1 MSRFEEV
8 GRSAFQK
15 NIGESDKGPVPVPP
29 PPEGKDAFE
38 DHADRHKE
46 LRFLLVD
53 LGVVRLQ
60 AIAVERLHMF
70 YPELKEKVSTW
81 NDFVEM
87 HKDMVVDRKMR
98 TMTYKAQFKIITREM
113 IIRVE
118 KLLLAFVGL
127 ECVPKLVGSQKP
139 LKTNR
144 RSGNVAKLLNR
155 CKHTYLLDT
164 LRSTGLRIH
173 GECPC
178 DRDLKDKK
186 HMGIIAHM
194 LKVTAEECGHNGF
207 LALTASHPLCIALL
221 MEQEK
226 QLNLAEGKRTADE
239 AAEQKKQIDE
249 NPKPSDF
256 QSFCM
261 LQLAQ
266 GVTDMALVMAEWE
279 KKEKRTGT
287 VISISDND
295 TARSPLT
302 QDSVSSFLV

>member
-1 MSRFEEV
+1 
-8 GRSAFQK
+8 
-15 NIGESDKGPVPVPP
+15 
-29 PPEGKDAFE
+29 
-38 DHADRHKE
+38 
-46 LRFLLVD
+46 
-53 LGVVRLQ
+53 
-60 AIAVERLHMF
+60 
-70 YPELKEKVSTW
+70 
-81 NDFVEM
+81 
-87 HKDMVVDRKMR
+87 
-98 TMTYKAQFKIITREM
+98 
-113 IIRVE
+113 
-118 KLLLAFVGL
+118 
-127 ECVPKLVGSQKP
+127 
-139 LKTNR
+139 
-144 RSGNVAKLLNR
+144 
-155 CKHTYLLDT
+155 
-164 LRSTGLRIH
+164 
-173 GECPC
+173 
-178 DRDLKDKK
+178 
-186 HMGIIAHM
+186 MGIIAHM
-194 LKVTAEECGHNGF
+194 LKVMAEECGHNGF

-226 QLNLAEGKRTADE
+226 QLNLAEGKRTSDE